1 MIHDLIWDV
10 DGTIFDTYPAFAR
23 AVHTALVDL
32 GGIAPLDRIDG
43 LCRRSLGHCVATL
56 ASELELDADE
66 LTERFGLH
74 YAAVPAQDQPLFPGV
89 VEVCTYVRTI
99 GGKNLIVTH
108 RGRQSLQRLLAAH
121 GMAEYFADCL
131 THDDGYPRK
140 PDPTSFEEMIHRH
153 HLARE
158 EVLAIGDR
166 DIDVLAGHAAGVR
179 TCRFGLPST
188 AAVADYSV
196 AEYAEL
202 YRILVAENEGR
213 PPLVI

>member
-1 MIHDLIWDV
+1 MFHDLIWDV

-23 AVHTALVDL
+23 AVQAALVDL
-32 GGIAPLDRIDG
+32 GGAVPLGRIDG
-43 LCRRSLGHCVATL
+43 LCRQSLGHCVATF
-56 ASELELDADE
+56 ASEFGLDADE
-66 LTERFGLH
+66 LAEGFNQH
-74 YAAVPAQDQPLFPGV
+74 YAAVPPQDQPPFPGV
-89 VEVCTYVRTI
+89 VDVCTYVRSI

-108 RGRQSLQRLLAAH
+108 RGRQSLQRLLATH

-131 THDDGYPRK
+131 TYDDEYPRK
-140 PDPTSFEEMIHRH
+140 PDPASFEEMIQRH

-166 DIDVLAGHAAGVR
+166 DLDVLAGRAAGVR
-179 TCRFGLPST
+179 TCRFGAPST
-188 AAVADYSV
+188 AVVADYSI

-202 YRILVAENEGR
+202 YRLLVTENEGR